1 MLEQPAL
8 ERDGSAGARDEIV
21 GVLGDRLCCLLVIAR
36 EHTDLDAFALEV
48 TNHPRRLRTR
58 LSPIGERM
66 LNRDYIGSELTTGEL
81 MLLDALGSD
90 ADSRRPGETLRD
102 PPDDDI
108 YCVAR
113 EQTRNRD

>member
-1 MLEQPAL
+1 MAAVNEQL
-8 ERDGSAGARDEIV
+8 RQERENNDV
-21 GVLGDRLCCLLVIAR
+21 
-36 EHTDLDAFALEV
+36 
-48 TNHPRRLRTR
+48 P
-58 LSPIGERM
+58 PIGERM

-90 ADSRRPGETLRD
+90 ADSRRPDETLRD